1 MKNLDEANILVDC
14 GEVEIEKIKEFE
26 NKLGIILPKE
36 YVAFI
41 SKHNEASIF
50 ESDFDFFDPNRGG
63 RKNGDSIAFIRFE
76 EIESDIKSLLK
87 QTTEDEN
94 DPNPFKFYHYFDR
107 WLIPFG
113 EDGGGDFICFDY
125 RKDRT
130 TNDPPI
136 VVWNHDM
143 GLEHR
148 VVFIANNFEEFVGM
162 LYESEDAKEDRKNWK
177 GW

>member
-1 MKNLDEANILVDC
+1 M
-14 GEVEIEKIKEFE
+14 
-26 NKLGIILPKE
+26 
-36 YVAFI
+36 YVNFI
-41 SKHNEASIF
+41 SKHNEASLKTR
-50 ESDFDFFDPNRGG
+50 DCFDYPDPNLGG

-76 EIESDIKSLLK
+76 EIAQHIELEKIVNEQAEGDIRYMF
-87 QTTEDEN
+87 EDG
-94 DPNPFKFYHYFDR
+94 
-107 WLIPFG
+107 LIPFG
-113 EDGGGDFICFDY
+113 DNGGGDFICFDY

-136 VVWNHDM
+136 VIWNHDM

-162 LYESEDAKEDRKNWK
+162 LYESEEAKEDRKNWK